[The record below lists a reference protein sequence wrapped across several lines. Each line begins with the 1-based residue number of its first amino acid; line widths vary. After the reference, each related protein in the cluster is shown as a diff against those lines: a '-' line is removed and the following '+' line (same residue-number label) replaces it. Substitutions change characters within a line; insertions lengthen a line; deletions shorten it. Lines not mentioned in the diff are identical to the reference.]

1 MTTQTT
7 VFLTSG
13 FRPGGSLAGALL
25 LAGALFA
32 GAQPAAA
39 SMETIAREAILMDAQ
54 TGAVL
59 FEKEPDSLMPPASMS
74 KLMTVYMVFQR
85 LKEGSLSLDEEFV
98 VSENAWRK
106 GNWASGGSTMFLEPG
121 QRVRVED
128 LLQGIIVQSGN
139 DACVVAAEAL
149 AGSEDAFAELM
160 TEKGREIGLTHSTFR
175 NASGWPHPEHRMTA
189 RDLATLAR
197 RTIRDFPEFY
207 HYYAERKFT
216 YNGHTQYNRNELL
229 GKGLGV
235 DGLKTGHTENAGY
248 GLTASA
254 ERRDRRLIL
263 VVNGLP
269 SKKARREE
277 PQRLLEWGFREFKNY
292 ALFKTGEEVAKVGV
306 WLGEK
311 AEVPLIVKDEMVLTL
326 PRKER
331 AGMKATAEF
340 QTPVPAPVKA
350 GDRLGTLTLSFPER
364 EAIQVPLVAGD
375 GAERLG
381 LFGRVMSA
389 LRSIILGVSG

>member
-1 MTTQTT
+1 MMTTLNSVFRSVPALRHLT
-7 VFLTSG
+7 V
-13 FRPGGSLAGALL
+13 AALL
-25 LAGALFA
+25 LAATVA
-32 GAQPAAA
+32 APQPAAA
-39 SMETIAREAILMDAQ
+39 MDTVAREAILIDSQ

-59 FEKEPDSLMPPASMS
+59 FEKNADALMPPASMS
-74 KLMTVYMVFQR
+74 KLMTVYMVFER

-106 GNWASGGSTMFLEPG
+106 GNWASGGSTMFLEPR

-128 LLQGIIVQSGN
+128 LLQGIIV
-139 DACVVAAEAL
+139 VAEAL
-149 AGSEDAFAELM
+149 AGSEDAFAEMM
-160 TEKGREIGLTHSTFR
+160 TEKGREIGLKNSTFR

-189 RDLATLAR
+189 RDLATLAK
-197 RTIRDFPEFY
+197 RTITEFPEFY
-207 HYYAERKFT
+207 HFYSERQFT
-216 YNGHTQYNRNELL
+216 YNGHKQHNRNELL
-229 GKGLGV
+229 GKGIGV

-254 ERRDRRLIL
+254 ERLGRRLIL

-269 SKKARREE
+269 NKRARREE

-292 ALFKTGEEVAKVGV
+292 ALFKAGEEVAKADI
-306 WLGEK
+306 WLGTK
-311 AEVPLIVKDEMVLTL
+311 AQVPLIVTDEMVLTL

-331 AGMKATAEF
+331 AGMKVTVDY

-350 GDRLGTLTLSFPER
+350 GDKLGTLTLTFPER

-375 GAERLG
+375 EAARLG

>member
-1 MTTQTT
+1 MMTILNS
-7 VFLTSG
+7 VFRSLPVLRGLT
-13 FRPGGSLAGALL
+13 AAALL
-25 LAGALFA
+25 VATAITA
-32 GAQPAAA
+32 AQPAAA
-39 SMETIAREAILMDAQ
+39 MDTVAREAILIDNQ

-59 FEKEPDSLMPPASMS
+59 FEKNADVLMPPASMS
-74 KLMTVYMVFQR
+74 KLMTVYLVFER

-98 VSENAWRK
+98 VSDNAWRK
-106 GNWASGGSTMFLEPG
+106 GNWASGGSTMFLEPR

-139 DACVVAAEAL
+139 DACVVVAEAL
-149 AGSEDAFAELM
+149 AGSEDAFAEMM
-160 TEKGREIGLTHSTFR
+160 TEKGREIGLKNSTFR

-189 RDLATLAR
+189 RDLATLAM
-197 RTIRDFPEFY
+197 RTIKEFPEFY
-207 HYYAERKFT
+207 HFYSERQFT
-216 YNGHTQYNRNELL
+216 YNGHKQHNRNELL
-229 GKGLGV
+229 GKGIGV
-235 DGLKTGHTENAGY
+235 DGLKTGHTQNAGY

-254 ERRDRRLIL
+254 ERLGRRLIL

-269 SKKARREE
+269 DKRARREE

-292 ALFKTGEEVAKVGV
+292 ALFKAGEEVAKADV
-306 WLGEK
+306 WLGKK
-311 AEVPLIVKDEMVLTL
+311 AQVPLIVTDEMLLTL

-331 AGMKATAEF
+331 AGMKATVEY

-350 GDRLGTLTLSFPER
+350 GDKLGTLTLSFPDR

>member
-1 MTTQTT
+1 MTTKN
-7 VFLTSG
+7 
-13 FRPGGSLAGALL
+13 LAKADIHTNTAKALAFGALV
-25 LAGALFA
+25 FA
-32 GAQPAAA
+32 AMAVAPRPATA
-39 SMETIAREAILMDAQ
+39 MDTIAREAILLDAK

-59 FEKEPDSLMPPASMS
+59 FNKDADNLMPPASMS
-74 KLMTVYMVFQR
+74 KLMTIYLIFER
-85 LKEGSLSLDEEFV
+85 LKQGSLSLEDEFV

-128 LLQGIIVQSGN
+128 LIQGIIVQSGN
-139 DACVVAAEAL
+139 DACVVVAESL

-160 TEKGREIGLTHSTFR
+160 TEKGKEIGLTNSTFR

-189 RDLATLAR
+189 HDLAVLAR
-197 RTIRDFPEFY
+197 RTINDFPEYY
-207 HYYAERKFT
+207 HYYSERQFT
-216 YNGHTQYNRNELL
+216 YNNHTQHNRNELL
-229 GKGLGV
+229 GRVPGA
-235 DGLKTGHTENAGY
+235 DGLKTGHTQNAGY

-254 ERRDRRLIL
+254 ERNGRRLIL
-263 VVNGLP
+263 VVNGLE

-277 PQRLLEWGFREFKNY
+277 PQRLMEWGFREFKNY
-292 ALFKTGEEVAKVGV
+292 ALFKAGEEVDKVDI
-306 WLGEK
+306 WLGTK
-311 AEVPLIVKDEMVLTL
+311 TQVPLIVTDEMTLTL

-331 AGMKATAEF
+331 SGMKASVEF
-340 QTPVPAPVKA
+340 QSPVPAPVKK
-350 GDRLGTLTLSFPER
+350 GDRLGTLTLTFPER
-364 EAIQVPLVAGD
+364 EAMEVPLVAGD

>member
-1 MTTQTT
+1 MTI
-7 VFLTSG
+7 LTKRF
-13 FRPGGSLAGALL
+13 FRLRWLRGGALVGGAVMAAVL
-25 LAGALFA
+25 LAS
-32 GAQPAAA
+32 PRAAVA
-39 SMETIAREAILMDAQ
+39 METIAREAVLMDAQ
-54 TGAVL
+54 TGTVL
-59 FEKEPDSLMPPASMS
+59 FEKDGDALMPPASMS
-74 KLMTVYMVFQR
+74 KLMTVYLVFER
-85 LKEGSLSLDEEFV
+85 LKEGSLSLEEEFV

-128 LLQGIIVQSGN
+128 LLLGIIVQSGN
-139 DACVVAAEAL
+139 DACVVVAEAL
-149 AGSEDAFAELM
+149 AGSEDAFAEMM
-160 TEKGREIGLTHSTFR
+160 TEKGREIGLKNSTFR

-189 RDLATLAR
+189 RDLAVLAK
-197 RTIRDFPEFY
+197 RTIQDFPEFY

-216 YNGHTQYNRNELL
+216 YNAHTQYNRNNLL

-254 ERRDRRLIL
+254 ERRGQRLIL

-269 SKKARREE
+269 SKKSRRQE
-277 PQRLLEWGFREFKNY
+277 PHRLLEWGFREFKNY
-292 ALFKTGEEVAKVGV
+292 ALFKAGEEVAKVDI
-306 WLGEK
+306 WLGK
-311 AEVPLIVKDEMVLTL
+311 KTQVPLIVTDEMLLTL

-331 AGMKATAEF
+331 AGMKATVEY
-340 QTPVPAPVKA
+340 QSPVPAPVKA
-350 GDRLGTLTLSFPER
+350 GDKLGMLTLSFPER
-364 EAIQVPLVAGD
+364 DAIQVPLIAGD

-381 LFGRVMSA
+381 LFGRVVSA

>member
-1 MTTQTT
+1 MMTTLNS
-7 VFLTSG
+7 VSRSIPHL
-13 FRPGGSLAGALL
+13 RRLAAGAVLI
-25 LAGALFA
+25 
-32 GAQPAAA
+32 AAA
-39 SMETIAREAILMDAQ
+39 LTGAPPAVAMDTVAREAILIDNQ

-59 FEKEPDSLMPPASMS
+59 FEKDADALMPPASMS
-74 KLMTVYMVFQR
+74 KLMTVYMVFAR

-139 DACVVAAEAL
+139 DACVVVAEAL
-149 AGSEDAFAELM
+149 AGSEDAFAEMM
-160 TEKGREIGLTHSTFR
+160 TEKAREIGLKNSTFR

-189 RDLATLAR
+189 RDLATLAK
-197 RTIRDFPEFY
+197 RTIKDFPEFY
-207 HYYAERKFT
+207 HYYSERQFT
-216 YNGHTQYNRNELL
+216 YNNHTQHNRNELL
-229 GKGLGV
+229 GKGIGV

-254 ERRDRRLIL
+254 ERRDQRLIL

-269 SKKARREE
+269 NKRARREE

-292 ALFKTGEEVAKVGV
+292 ALFKAGEEVAKVDI
-306 WLGEK
+306 WLGNK
-311 AEVPLIVKDEMVLTL
+311 AQVPLVVTDEMLLTL

-331 AGMKATAEF
+331 AGMKVTVDY

-350 GDRLGTLTLSFPER
+350 GDKLGTLTLTFPER
-364 EAIQVPLVAGD
+364 EAIQIPLLAGD

-389 LRSIILGVSG
+389 LRSIILGVSS

>member
-1 MTTQTT
+1 MTIQTIDR
-7 VFLTSG
+7 FLTARRRAAVAAG
-13 FRPGGSLAGALL
+13 LLALASLA
-25 LAGALFA
+25 
-32 GAQPAAA
+32 AAHPVSA
-39 SMETIAREAILMDAQ
+39 MDTIAREAILIDAQ
-54 TGAVL
+54 TGTVL
-59 FEKEPDSLMPPASMS
+59 FEKDAENLMPPASMS
-74 KLMTVYMVFQR
+74 KLMTVYMVFER

-139 DACVVAAEAL
+139 DACVVVAEAL
-149 AGSEDAFAELM
+149 AGSEDAFAEMM
-160 TEKGREIGLTHSTFR
+160 TEKARELGMPHSTFR

-189 RDLATLAR
+189 RDLATLAM

-207 HYYAERKFT
+207 HYYSERKFT

-248 GLTASA
+248 GLTASG

-269 SKKARREE
+269 NKKTRRSE

-292 ALFKTGEEVAKVGV
+292 PLFKAGEEIAKVDI
-306 WLGEK
+306 WLGNK
-311 AEVPLIVKDEMVLTL
+311 PQVPLIITDEMLLTL

-331 AGMKATAEF
+331 AGMKATVEYK
-340 QTPVPAPVKA
+340 TPVPAPVKA
-350 GDRLGTLTLSFPER
+350 GDKLGTLTLTFPDR
-364 EAIQVPLVAGD
+364 EAIEVPLIAGD